1 LKIGEQLREHRDKA
15 MLTQDELGKMAELS
29 GYTISRIESD
39 QVEPRV
45 STMRK
50 IAGALGIKPEELA
63 ARPKDVALHSPEPSM
78 RDELPE
84 EWRLRQLRVIESSA
98 GAMNDLFASEVERG
112 EFGAEEY
119 DRVGRA
125 FEELDAALEA
135 AMSNKFRRDEEAAS
149 EEEREAV
156 NRAWGATMALQ
167 NTLGRAYLALRAAAD
182 VADLAE
188 YRRGSHTGVDARSA

>member
-1 LKIGEQLREHRDKA
+1 MSRTTYLSAQEVA
-15 MLTQDELGKMAELS
+15 DELAVDVQTVRRWIHAGDLRAVKPGKEF
-29 GYTISRIESD
+29 RIKEGD
-39 QVEPRV
+39 LEGFL
-45 STMRK
+45 
-50 IAGALGIKPEELA
+50 GASE
-63 ARPKDVALHSPEPSM
+63 ARPKAAALHSPEPSM

-98 GAMNDLFASEVERG
+98 GAVNDLFASEVERG

-125 FEELDAALEA
+125 FEELDAALA
-135 AMSNKFRRDEEAAS
+135 GAMSNEYLRDEEAAS

-167 NTLGRAYLALRAAAD
+167 DTLGRAYLALLDRPGAD

-188 YRRGSHTGVDARSA
+188 YRDSHARGA

>member
-125 FEELDAALEA
+125 FEELDAALA
-135 AMSNKFRRDEEAAS
+135 GAMSNEYLRDEEAAS

-167 NTLGRAYLALRAAAD
+167 DTLGRAYLALLDRPGAD

-188 YRRGSHTGVDARSA
+188 YRDSHARGA